1 MGWKAP
7 YLCKKRGI
15 FYINKRVPTDLISR
29 YGRKVIRK
37 SLGTRDRTFAIQ
49 LASDLHSQLERE
61 WLLLRFGISEST
73 PVTDGLF
80 CNREREPVLSIACID
95 YCRMKG
101 KLDDKKFRQLAER
114 VTKEVIH
121 LCGDKGISG
130 YTPVDA
136 KAFRDHL
143 TKRGLKPISVKRNF
157 AVIKSIWNLSAREY
171 GLDQRNPFSNMN
183 FGNGPEPKK
192 CGSVPIDTIRHVQ
205 SLCREADDD
214 MRWLIALL
222 SDTGLRLSE
231 AAGLH
236 VNDVQLDSEIP
247 HLNLREHVWRRL
259 KTPSSRRLVPLV
271 GNALWAVKR
280 AISETQTDFLFP
292 RYCSKSGCKSD
303 YASNSLNKWL
313 RPNVPAGCV
322 VHSFRHS
329 FRDRLRAVECPSD
342 MIDQIGGWSSK
353 SVGQSYGEGYPLSL
367 IGNWMRKLEV
377 PAG

>member
-7 YLCKKRGI
+7 YLCTKRGI

-157 AVIKSIWNLSAREY
+157 AVIKSI
-171 GLDQRNPFSNMN
+171 
-183 FGNGPEPKK
+183 
-192 CGSVPIDTIRHVQ
+192 
-205 SLCREADDD
+205 
-214 MRWLIALL
+214 
-222 SDTGLRLSE
+222 
-231 AAGLH
+231 
-236 VNDVQLDSEIP
+236 
-247 HLNLREHVWRRL
+247 
-259 KTPSSRRLVPLV
+259 
-271 GNALWAVKR
+271 
-280 AISETQTDFLFP
+280 
-292 RYCSKSGCKSD
+292 
-303 YASNSLNKWL
+303 
-313 RPNVPAGCV
+313 
-322 VHSFRHS
+322 
-329 FRDRLRAVECPSD
+329 
-342 MIDQIGGWSSK
+342 
-353 SVGQSYGEGYPLSL
+353 
-367 IGNWMRKLEV
+367 
-377 PAG
+377 